1 MVEHK
6 KNLKNEIQNLLNIN
20 ENYIIKIEELNH
32 IKEQKKD
39 IENEINNILK
49 ILNLEE
55 KTFVLDNK
63 KIQQK
68 KIVQYQNYS
77 LKYLEDNLKNYLRNN
92 LDNFVINDFLNLIKN
107 NREKKIKNELK
118 IY

>member
-6 KNLKNEIQNLLNIN
+6 KNLKNKIKNLLNIN

-32 IKEQKKD
+32 IKEQKKQ

-49 ILNLEE
+49 MLNLEE
-55 KTFVLDNK
+55 KTFILDNK

-77 LKYLEDNLKNYLRNN
+77 LKYLKENLKNYLR
-92 LDNFVINDFLNLIKN
+92 KN
-107 NREKKIKNELK
+107 
-118 IY
+118 